1 MRRACFC
8 FSLVLILASALQA
21 KKRDKD
27 PTTGFPRDFLNA
39 RFVYVTSFT
48 GGQFNPSTY
57 PEDRAAIQMAQE
69 ALEKWGRY
77 ILVYKPEQ
85 ADLIFNLRAG
95 REVEVAT
102 AVRVGSSSPQI
113 GSGAN
118 TGTAEMVGANIG
130 PKDDYVEILL
140 PTPTEGL
147 NAGRATLLWNRT
159 RHNGLGQGAPLIQ
172 EFRKEADAAA
182 AHDAESKKKP

>member
-1 MRRACFC
+1 MSKGVLSQSRRSCRSSSKRRAALKSFPSSRIGAGISLDREARQRRTLGTPLLWRPPMRRACFC
-8 FSLVLILASALQA
+8 FSWVLILASALQA

-27 PTTGFPRDFLNA
+27 PTTGFPRVFLNA

-113 GSGAN
+113 G
-118 TGTAEMVGANIG
+118 
-130 PKDDYVEILL
+130 
-140 PTPTEGL
+140 
-147 NAGRATLLWNRT
+147 
-159 RHNGLGQGAPLIQ
+159 
-172 EFRKEADAAA
+172 
-182 AHDAESKKKP
+182 